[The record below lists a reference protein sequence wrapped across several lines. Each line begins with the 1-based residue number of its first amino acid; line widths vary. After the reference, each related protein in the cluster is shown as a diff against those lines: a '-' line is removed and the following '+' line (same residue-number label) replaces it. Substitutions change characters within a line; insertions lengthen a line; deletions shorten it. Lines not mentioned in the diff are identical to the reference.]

1 MIISFVAVKLLE
13 NVKSNNNVRRCGDGN
28 LFEHHVTR
36 NISTNFNRGVI
47 KSEEPINS
55 RYNYFEVKI
64 KTIGCNGTGA
74 ISIGVG
80 DIDYPLN
87 KLPGWITYG
96 VGYHSDDGKIFVCE
110 GSGKHSSLTCK
121 EGDRMGCGID
131 FKESSKSVEIFFT
144 KNGQHCCEPVKIKL
158 PANGL
163 YPMIGISKTGDRVQY
178 LGHWHREA
186 PINLLTV
193 SLALIAIYI

>member
-1 MIISFVAVKLLE
+1 M
-13 NVKSNNNVRRCGDGN
+13 RRCGDGN
-28 LFEHHVTR
+28 LFEHDDTG
-36 NISTNFNRGVI
+36 NISKNVSYVVI
-47 KSEEPINS
+47 KSREPINTK
-55 RYNYFEVKI
+55 YNYFELEI
-64 KTIGCNGTGA
+64 KSLAWNDDLQLCTGA

-80 DIDYPLN
+80 DIDYPLDA
-87 KLPGWITYG
+87 LPGWTKYG

-110 GSGKHSSLTCK
+110 GSGSQTSITCK

-131 FKESSKSVEIFFT
+131 FKESSKYVEIFFT

-158 PANGL
+158 PAKGF
-163 YPMIGISKTGDRVQY
+163 YPMIGILKEGDQVQY

-193 SLALIAIYI
+193 SLADIYM